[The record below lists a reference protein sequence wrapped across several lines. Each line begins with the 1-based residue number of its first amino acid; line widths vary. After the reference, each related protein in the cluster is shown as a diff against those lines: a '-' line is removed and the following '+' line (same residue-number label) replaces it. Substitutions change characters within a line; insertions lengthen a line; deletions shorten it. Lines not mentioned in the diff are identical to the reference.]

1 MTTII
6 KWLIATVLVFLGFF
20 KRGGTDW
27 ATYQAAL
34 GRQGADCAG
43 RGVCSFVET
52 ADGFNAR
59 LSFSPTDSNLTV
71 QLLNSRFS
79 AVELAGQIAK
89 DTTGGKADGSGF
101 FVMESDYVLPGV
113 MKERLQ
119 IHQALYRIPQGQYG
133 TVEQNGQTIIQFK
146 IK

>member
-1 MTTII
+1 MITII
-6 KWLIATVLVFLGFF
+6 KWLIAAVLLFCTIAKSDSTNGV
-20 KRGGTDW
+20 
-27 ATYQAAL
+27 TYQAAL

-79 AVELAGQIAK
+79 TVELDRQIAK
-89 DTTGGKADGSGF
+89 DTIGGKADGSGF
-101 FVMESDYVLPGV
+101 FVMESDYVLPGA

-119 IHQALYRIPQGQYG
+119 IPQTLYRIPQGRYG
-133 TVEQNGQTIIQFK
+133 TTEQNGQTIIQFK